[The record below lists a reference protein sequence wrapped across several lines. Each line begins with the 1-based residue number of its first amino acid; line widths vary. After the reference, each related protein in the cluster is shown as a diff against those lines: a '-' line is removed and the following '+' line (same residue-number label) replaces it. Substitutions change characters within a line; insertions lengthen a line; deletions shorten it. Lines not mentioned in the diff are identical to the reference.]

1 MDSDTRAFQRERPSL
16 YTCAEGERKRV
27 YSSSGEMRVRGAKAV
42 PALSY
47 LESFFF
53 VFSIACILEKYV
65 YGSKCTV

>member
-1 MDSDTRAFQRERPSL
+1 MVTLRLSRERPSL
-16 YTCAEGERKRV
+16 YTCAEGEHKRV
-27 YSSSGEMRVRGAKAV
+27 YRSPGEMRVKGAKAV

-65 YGSKCTV
+65 YGSKCTI